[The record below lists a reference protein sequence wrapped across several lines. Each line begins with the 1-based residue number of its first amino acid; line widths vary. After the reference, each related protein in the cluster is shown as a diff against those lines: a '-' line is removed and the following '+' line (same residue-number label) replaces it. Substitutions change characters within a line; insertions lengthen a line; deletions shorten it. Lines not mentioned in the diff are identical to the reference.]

1 VGLGIFLAT
10 YVVLAGVRLPGLK
23 LSRPGGALVGAAAMV
38 AFRVLTPPQAALA
51 VDADTLVLLLGMMV
65 LASALT
71 QASFFRA
78 AAFAVLKL
86 TRTPLSLLAAL
97 VLVSGALSAVLVNDT
112 VCLMLTPLVLALTE
126 EAELPPVPYLLALC
140 MAANAGSVATFTG
153 NPQNMLIG
161 VASGVAYGRFVGFM
175 LLPALA
181 SLGCVYL
188 VLWLTFRHAL
198 PARPIA
204 PKGLRPVVN
213 RRLMGVSLAVLG
225 AVVVA
230 FFAGLSM
237 AWSALAGAAVVLVFS
252 GTHERET
259 LERVDFLLLLFFA
272 SLFIV
277 VQGVNQEGW
286 AERMREL
293 FAPLMSGSPLRE
305 TLGFSALTVVA
316 SNLFSNVPFV
326 MLARVWVPGMNEPT
340 LAWEVLALAS
350 TLAGN
355 LTLIGSVAN
364 LIVFEGARGKAHLS
378 FTGYL
383 KVGGPATALS
393 LVAGVGLL
401 LLEHRL
407 VG

>member
-1 VGLGIFLAT
+1 
-10 YVVLAGVRLPGLK
+10 
-23 LSRPGGALVGAAAMV
+23 
-38 AFRVLTPPQAALA
+38 
-51 VDADTLVLLLGMMV
+51 
-65 LASALT
+65 
-71 QASFFRA
+71 
-78 AAFAVLKL
+78 
-86 TRTPLSLLAAL
+86 
-97 VLVSGALSAVLVNDT
+97 
-112 VCLMLTPLVLALTE
+112 
-126 EAELPPVPYLLALC
+126 

-161 VASGVAYGRFVGFM
+161 VASGMAYGRFVGFM